1 MNIKINRL
9 DYKNPTN
16 NGLKALPQLTSL
28 DQINDI
34 NEVESINIY
43 GDKDQLEA
51 LKSKMPKS
59 YNWRINPCSNGKAKG
74 YFMWVQFNTFWTN
87 KNTGDVNE
95 TATKRRI
102 NIIKKLNTV
111 L

>member
-16 NGLKALPQLTSL
+16 NSLKLLPQLTSL
-28 DQINDI
+28 HQINDI

-51 LKSKMPKS
+51 LNMGLV
-59 YNWRINPCSNGKAKG
+59 YGWWFFRINLVISKINCIFVK
-74 YFMWVQFNTFWTN
+74 N
-87 KNTGDVNE
+87 K
-95 TATKRRI
+95 
-102 NIIKKLNTV
+102 
-111 L
+111 